1 MRLYDNLMTWFWNSL
16 VKGNDEKRMAK
27 QTLPEGVTALVD
39 IPYQEDGK
47 QAHLLDV
54 YFPEGAEG
62 KKLPTIIDIH
72 GGGLMYAYKELNKN
86 YCYHLV
92 KRGFA
97 VISLSYSLAPADP
110 YPACVV
116 DVMNALE
123 WIGKNI
129 DAYPCDKDKLFITGD
144 SAGGLLAA
152 NAVLISTSKELQDV
166 YGVKK
171 PDLTFKSAGFT
182 SGMFFYDS
190 GLAKFLAPCIFKGGI
205 KKSEYKDYLAFCD
218 IIDKGSFPPSYLV
231 TSTEDM
237 IHDATTGF
245 VELLK
250 DRQIEYVLDDFPKGG
265 PNKLEHV
272 FPVLYPSEY
281 EESVTSID
289 HMTQFFLAHI

>member
-1 MRLYDNLMTWFWNSL
+1 MKLYDNLMNWFWNSV
-16 VKGNDEKRMAK
+16 VKKNDEKRMVN
-27 QTLPEGVTALVD
+27 QTLPEGVTAIVD
-39 IPYQEDGK
+39 IPYMDDGK
-47 QAHLLDV
+47 KEHLLDV
-54 YFPEGAEG
+54 YFPEGTEG
-62 KKLPTIIDIH
+62 KLPTIIDFH

-97 VISLSYSLAPADP
+97 VINVSYSLSPEYR
-110 YPACVV
+110 YPTCVV
-116 DVMNALE
+116 DVMNALA

-129 DAYPCDKDKLFITGD
+129 GAYPCDKSKVFLTGD

-152 NAVLISTSKELQDV
+152 NAVLINTSKELQDL
-166 YGVKK
+166 YGVQQ
-171 PDLTFKSAGFT
+171 PDLDIKAVGLT

-218 IIDKGSFPPSYLV
+218 IIDKGTFPPAYLV
-231 TSTEDM
+231 TSAEDM
-237 IHDATTGF
+237 IHEATLGF

-250 DRQIEYVLDDFPKGG
+250 DRNVEYVLDDFPKGG

-272 FPVLYPSEY
+272 FSVLYPSEY
-281 EESVTSID
+281 EESVTTID
-289 HMTQFFLAHI
+289 HMTQFFLAHAQ